1 MNPDD
6 DFVDTGFID
15 LDEAAEGYDELEDL
29 LDAALDSPT
38 DFDEYIMNEDDSN
51 E

>member
-1 MNPDD
+1 MNPED
-6 DFVDTGFID
+6 DFVDTDFID
-15 LDEAAEGYDELEDL
+15 LDEAAESFDTMEDL

-38 DFDEYIMNEDDSN
+38 DFDEYIMNEDDCR